1 MRDVGCHIGVI
12 IVDYRRVDINE
23 LRAFETNLL
32 GGGDVFVLWG
42 YIGLSNV
49 RMPDRINRC

>member
-1 MRDVGCHIGVI
+1 MTVVLGIMRDVGCHIGVI

-32 GGGDVFVLWG
+32 GGGM
-42 YIGLSNV
+42 YLSYGV
-49 RMPDRINRC
+49 T